1 MPRTYFEGWFS
12 GCYATAE
19 DWYKDGLI
27 YVNVKCYYRS
37 TAVSRPDKEKSFLL
51 KLDNPERVSE
61 YKHSIVKFLESEEE
75 HRDVEGHMVPLY
87 LRLPPELKPYTPWKS
102 F

>member
-1 MPRTYFEGWFS
+1 MSRVYFEGWFS

-19 DWYKDGLI
+19 DWYKDNLI
-27 YVNVKCYYRS
+27 YVNVKCYYKS
-37 TAVSRPDKEKSFLL
+37 TAISRPDKDKSFLL

-75 HRDVEGHMVPLY
+75 RRDAEGRLIPLCVK
-87 LRLPPELKPYTPWKS
+87 LPPELKPAVS